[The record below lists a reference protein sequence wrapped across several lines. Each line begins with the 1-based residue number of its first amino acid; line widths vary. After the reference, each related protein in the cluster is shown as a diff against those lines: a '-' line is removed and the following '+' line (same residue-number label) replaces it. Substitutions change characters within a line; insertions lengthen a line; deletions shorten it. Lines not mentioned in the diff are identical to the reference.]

1 VKARNKGKAIINA
14 TGVFTN
20 SIMKLNDTVYKKYIV
35 PSQGIHLVFDKSFA
49 KRLCVDDSK
58 QVTEGFICSAL
69 AQQNSS
75 GNNRYRN
82 EKHSIDYCLET
93 EIEFVLE
100 TAQRYL
106 VKPTR
111 ADVLCFAGYDHWQ
124 QDEPGKNTKIS

>member
-1 VKARNKGKAIINA
+1 LCFKLHQGCRPIERRRKPSTGVQIEDQESGEKHEIKGKAIINA

-35 PSQGIHLVFDKSFA
+35 PSQGIHLVFKSFA

-58 QVTEGFICSAL
+58 TSDGRVLFGAL

-82 EKHSIDYCLET
+82 EKHTYPL
-93 EIEFVLE
+93 L
-100 TAQRYL
+100 
-106 VKPTR
+106 
-111 ADVLCFAGYDHWQ
+111 
-124 QDEPGKNTKIS
+124 